1 MIEAKR
7 TKGCVYH
14 TAYHIVWI
22 PKYRKSIL
30 VKKVAKRLETLIHE
44 IANKYGFEILAP
56 EIMPDHIHLFVSAH
70 PKFAPATLVKL
81 FKGITA
87 RKLFKE
93 FPELKKKLRK
103 KLRGG
108 HFWIPSYYVGTA
120 GNVSAETIRRYI
132 EECQE
137 K

>member
-7 TKGCVYH
+7 TKGCIYH

-22 PKYRKSIL
+22 PI
-30 VKKVAKRLETLIHE
+30 
-44 IANKYGFEILAP
+44 
-56 EIMPDHIHLFVSAH
+56 FVSAH
-70 PKFAPATLVKL
+70 PKIAPATLVKL

-93 FPELKKKLRK
+93 FPELKKRLW
-103 KLRGG
+103 GG
-108 HFWIPSYYVGTA
+108 HLWTPSYYVGTA

-132 EECQE
+132 GECQG

>member
-30 VKKVAKRLETLIHE
+30 VGRIAKRLETLIHE
-44 IANKYGFEILAP
+44 IANKYGFEILAL
-56 EIMPDHIHLFVSAH
+56 EIMPDHVHLFVSAH

-93 FPELKKKLRK
+93 FPELKKKLW
-103 KLRGG
+103 GG
-108 HFWIPSYYVGTA
+108 HLWTPSYYVGTA

-132 EECQE
+132 EECQG

>member
-1 MIEAKR
+1 MIESKR

-14 TAYHIVWI
+14 IAYHIAWI

-30 VKKVAKRLETLIHE
+30 VGEIAKRLESLIHE
-44 IANKYGFEILAP
+44 IAEKYGFKILAL
-56 EIMPDHIHLFVSAH
+56 EVMPDHVHLFVSAH

-93 FPELKKKLRK
+93 FPELKKKLWD
-103 KLRGG
+103 G
-108 HFWIPSYYVGTA
+108 HLWTPSYYVGTA
-120 GNVSAETIRRYI
+120 GNVSTETIRRYI
-132 EECQE
+132 EECQR

>member
-1 MIEAKR
+1 MVKTRR

-22 PKYRKSIL
+22 PKHRKPVL
-30 VKKVAKRLETLIHE
+30 VGETAERLEELIRE
-44 IANKYGFEILAP
+44 VAEKYGFEILAL
-56 EIMPDHIHLFVSAH
+56 EIMPDHVHLFVSAH

-93 FPELKKKLRK
+93 FPELKKKLRSG
-103 KLRGG
+103 L
-108 HFWIPSYYVGTA
+108 WTPSYYIGTA
-120 GNVSAETIRRYI
+120 GNVSAEAIRRYI
-132 EECQE
+132 EECQG